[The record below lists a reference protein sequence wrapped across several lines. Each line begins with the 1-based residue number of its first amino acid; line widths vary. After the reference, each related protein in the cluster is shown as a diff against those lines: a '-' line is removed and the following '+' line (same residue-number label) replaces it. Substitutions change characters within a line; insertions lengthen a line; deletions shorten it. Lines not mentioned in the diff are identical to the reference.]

1 MKRMRKL
8 ISSIYRA
15 VIKVLMFLPL
25 KKIVVFESNP
35 DYACNTYPV
44 FLQIKQAHPE
54 YKCVWQVKK
63 ESGKHPL
70 ADDAIYTDDSSL
82 MNAVKKFY
90 YRLFAKAFVSCNKY
104 MKKYR
109 KDQVSLFLT
118 HGSKTKKTRGIY
130 EMGDKV
136 DYILVQSHFFDDIV
150 CYEYNAKPEQLVY
163 LGYPRNDYFY
173 RAADNIA
180 QRLGLPQGSRYVIWL
195 PTFRKSLG
203 GNDGEATGN
212 NLGVPLLYTVEALNA
227 LNDYLKEQNLFILY
241 KPHPAQDISVLKAS
255 SLSNLLII
263 NDQYLRDADLQ
274 LSEVLADSEALLT
287 DYSSVFFD
295 YILLDKPIGTT
306 TDDIERWKESRGF
319 AFDLDAMYDKSTQRI
334 PDYNTLIA
342 FLDNVLSGYDDKR
355 QERQEI
361 RELTNTYYDGDS
373 AKRVVEFLLEK
384 VGEKRG

>member
-1 MKRMRKL
+1 MKRLFYKFAKKL
-8 ISSIYRA
+8 YSF
-15 VIKVLMFLPL
+15 LTFLPL
-25 KKIVVFESNP
+25 KNILVFESQP
-35 DYACNTYPV
+35 DFACNTYPV
-44 FLQIKQAHPE
+44 FLYVKKHFPKF
-54 YKCVWQVKK
+54 KCVWMVVG
-63 ESGKHPL
+63 ESKRHSL
-70 ADDAIYTDDSSL
+70 ADVMIGRHDMSL
-82 MNAVKKFY
+82 VNRIKRAY
-90 YRLFAKAFVSCNKY
+90 YRFFAKAFISCNNY
-104 MKKYR
+104 MEKER
-109 KDQVSLFLT
+109 EDQISLFLT

-173 RAADNIA
+173 HVADNTA
-180 QRLGLPQGSRYVIWL
+180 QRLGLPGGSRYVIWL
-195 PTFRKSLG
+195 PTFRDHMRFKKNYESCY
-203 GNDGEATGN
+203 N
-212 NLGVPLLYTVEALNA
+212 NLGIPLLYTVEALHD
-227 LNDYLKEQNLFILY
+227 LNEYLKKNNLFILY

-274 LSEVLADSEALLT
+274 LSEALAGSEALLT

-342 FLDNVLSGYDDKR
+342 FLDNVLSGRDDKR
-355 QERQEI
+355 QGRQEI

-373 AKRVVEFLLEK
+373 AKRVVEFLM
-384 VGEKRG
+384 GEIKKKR